1 MGCETTKEKVED
13 EMVKMKLE
21 REGIRSERY
30 KLLKI
35 LNEIDGYHRKASLI
49 PNYIDSKFENSENN
63 NKNNNIKVKRRQSR
77 SKSTKLF
84 DLNKNRNN
92 RSIFDNKIFNFEDD
106 EEDKDK
112 TDKENI
118 IIRRGKRRNSRKRRT
133 MKY

>member
-21 REGIRSERY
+21 REEIRSERY

-35 LNEIDGYHRKASLI
+35 LNEMDGYHRKASLI
-49 PNYIDSKFENSENN
+49 PNYIDPKFENSENN
-63 NKNNNIKVKRRQSR
+63 NQNNNIKVKRRQSR